1 MFQSRYDLVVA
12 GGGVAGVAA
21 ALAGARRGL
30 RTALVEK
37 TVWFGGLATSGLIYI
52 YLPLCDGN
60 GTQVTFGISEE
71 MLKRSLEYGPG
82 EIPPG
87 WRRER
92 NAAEARRYRVI
103 FSPASFVLS
112 LDKMLEEAGVE
123 LWLDTVVTG
132 ATVED
137 GRLSAVSV
145 ANKSG
150 CGELRAA
157 CFVDATGDADLAAF
171 AGHGCI
177 EAPNAL
183 ANWTLEYR
191 EGAVGLAPN
200 CSMAIVGC
208 STDPETVPPGIS
220 GRTVSE
226 AVLAGRKRYRERLER
241 EYVSGK
247 FDRRSLFPL
256 MLPAMAELRHT
267 RCVTGEFTLE
277 PGMEWTAFPDSV
289 GLAADWRKPGFVWE
303 IPYRTLLPKGLKG
316 VLAAG
321 RCSSSRGD
329 AWEVTRVIPAAAMTG
344 EAAGVAAALSV
355 AAGITPDRLNCG
367 VLSRELTQ
375 VCGFA
380 LHFGELGL
388 SREERKP

>member
-208 STDPETVPPGIS
+208 STDLETVPPGIS

-226 AVLAGRKRYRERLER
+226 AVLAGRNATG
-241 EYVSGK
+241 SGW
-247 FDRRSLFPL
+247 SGST
-256 MLPAMAELRHT
+256 LPANS
-267 RCVTGEFTLE
+267 TGGACF
-277 PGMEWTAFPDSV
+277 
-289 GLAADWRKPGFVWE
+289 R
-303 IPYRTLLPKGLKG
+303 
-316 VLAAG
+316 
-321 RCSSSRGD
+321 
-329 AWEVTRVIPAAAMTG
+329 
-344 EAAGVAAALSV
+344 
-355 AAGITPDRLNCG
+355 
-367 VLSRELTQ
+367 
-375 VCGFA
+375 
-380 LHFGELGL
+380 
-388 SREERKP
+388 